1 MSLLIKNGIVVLEN
15 GTVQSD
21 VLAEDGKI
29 KRVAKKISTKADKII
44 DAYGKHVL
52 PGIVDAHAHVG
63 DIRFTRREDFSSGTR
78 AAAAGGVT
86 TIVDMVLKTPVD
98 NTVAAKEKIDRGIR
112 QGIVDFSLHAG
123 MMNSF
128 NLANIEPLIQMGI
141 YSFKAFMC
149 SPYLIPKE
157 AFQNLMETTAQ
168 FSAITNV
175 HAEDEELSQQLTA
188 KLRAANRMDP
198 IAHNESKP
206 NAVEEKAVREA
217 IAMAR
222 STKCKLHISH
232 ISTAEGVRLISSAKR
247 DKVNVTVETCPQ
259 YLSLTTSDML
269 KLGPYLKMNPP
280 LKKEPDVL
288 ALWRGLANGT
298 IDMITSE
305 HSPAEVDEKEVGWE
319 NIWAAASGV
328 PSIETMLPIVLSE
341 GVNKNRLRIETA
353 AKVLSE
359 NPAKR
364 FGLYP
369 RKGHIAVGADADLVI
384 VDLSMERK
392 VKASDLHYKVG
403 WTPYEGWA
411 LRGWPTTTIVRGRV
425 VAENGQILAREGSAQ
440 FVPMKMRKRA
450 TE

>member
-1 MSLLIKNGIVVLEN
+1 MSLLIKNGIVVLGN

-98 NTVAAKEKIDRGIR
+98 NTVAAKEKIDRGVR

-123 MMNSF
+123 MMNSS
-128 NLANIEPLIQMGI
+128 NLANIEPLTQIGI

-149 SPYLIPKE
+149 SPYLIDKE
-157 AFQNLMETTAQ
+157 AFQNLMKTTAQ

-188 KLRAANRMDP
+188 KLKRANRMDP

-206 NAVEEKAVREA
+206 NAVEEKAIKEA

-232 ISTAEGVRLISSAKR
+232 MSTA
-247 DKVNVTVETCPQ
+247 
-259 YLSLTTSDML
+259 
-269 KLGPYLKMNPP
+269 
-280 LKKEPDVL
+280 
-288 ALWRGLANGT
+288 
-298 IDMITSE
+298 
-305 HSPAEVDEKEVGWE
+305 
-319 NIWAAASGV
+319 
-328 PSIETMLPIVLSE
+328 
-341 GVNKNRLRIETA
+341 
-353 AKVLSE
+353 
-359 NPAKR
+359 
-364 FGLYP
+364 
-369 RKGHIAVGADADLVI
+369 
-384 VDLSMERK
+384 
-392 VKASDLHYKVG
+392 
-403 WTPYEGWA
+403 
-411 LRGWPTTTIVRGRV
+411 RGRAFDRV
-425 VAENGQILAREGSAQ
+425 RETRQRERHG
-440 FVPMKMRKRA
+440 
-450 TE
+450 